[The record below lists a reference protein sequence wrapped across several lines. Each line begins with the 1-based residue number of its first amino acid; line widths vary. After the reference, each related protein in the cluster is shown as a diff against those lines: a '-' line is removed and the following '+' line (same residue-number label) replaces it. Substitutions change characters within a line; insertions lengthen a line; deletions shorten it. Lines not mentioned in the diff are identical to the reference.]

1 MTDIRK
7 WESIVGTRV
16 QGILDMIK
24 APTYLIVHKL
34 DFMHAIWSGIIK
46 YVYKLHTSRV
56 VLQSYVYSVLIPLE
70 RHFKGEE
77 IQTFINRINSKE
89 RMEAAV
95 NRILDIRWE
104 RDIREKGKLKQ
115 CIPIGAMKNYDG
127 CGVGK
132 GLKIPGTIRYWCM
145 TCKKFVGFT
154 EEDYWKHQE
163 SVHNN
168 SEVREWDYI
177 VRKYKF

>member
-34 DFMHAIWSGIIK
+34 DFMHAIWSALIK
-46 YVYKLHTSRV
+46 YVYKFHRSRMV
-56 VLQSYVYSVLIPLE
+56 VQSYVYKVLLPLE
-70 RHFKGEE
+70 NHFKGEE
-77 IQTFINRINSKE
+77 IQTFINQINSEE
-89 RMEAAV
+89 RMEAAIK
-95 NRILDIRWE
+95 RILDVRWE
-104 RDIREKGKLKQ
+104 KDIRKKGKLRQ
-115 CIPIGAMKNYDG
+115 SIPMGAMKNYDG
-127 CGVGK
+127 NAVGK
-132 GLKIPGTIRYWCM
+132 GLRIAGTIQYWCQR
-145 TCKKFVGFT
+145 CKKFVGFT
-154 EEDYWKHQE
+154 PEDYWKHQE
-163 SVHNN
+163 IVHNN